1 MVMKL
6 RRRLSASLTLL
17 CKNLE
22 GERERDGDEIEK
34 TPVCESNSTL

>member
-1 MVMKL
+1 MYGGEEEGGGGGAEGQREMVMKL

-22 GERERDGDEIEK
+22 Q
-34 TPVCESNSTL
+34 